1 MTVKQLFDDARN
13 RLATVMPF
21 SEARETVIIIFENL
35 KKWSLTDILVKGD
48 ENAGQWLIEQ
58 TYQVVTRILDNE
70 PIQYIF
76 GNAHFY
82 GMRLKVTSDV
92 LIPRPETAQLVDII
106 IDDNKNRS
114 DLKVLDIATGSGC
127 IAIALARNLK
137 FPEVEA
143 FDISEKALDVA
154 RENASRMK
162 TGIKFYRQDILKL
175 AFESSPKFD
184 IIVSNPPYIALKEA
198 QTMDANVLDH
208 EPAEALF
215 VPDDDPL
222 KFYLPVNKYS
232 LTALNPGGHLYFE
245 INPLYASVLKDTM
258 LSDGWEYVD
267 VITDMQGHKRF
278 IVASLHEKQ

>member
-70 PIQYIF
+70 PVQYIF

-222 KFYLPVNKYS
+222 KFYLPINKYS

-258 LSDGWEYVD
+258 LGDGWEYVD
-267 VITDMQGHKRF
+267 VITDMQGYKRF